1 MRPVNTTERN
11 MPLPT
16 PTRAPNP
23 YFLTAEAHAALKRR
37 AAEIRT
43 DLAWKRALRQAQDAV
58 AQTRRALP

>member
-1 MRPVNTTERN
+1 

-16 PTRAPNP
+16 PPRAPNP